1 LNDLASPVDGRSASE
16 IVKRRP
22 RNREEDDIRL
32 QPVVERNSSD
42 ARAEPLHDRS
52 DCLWQTTT
60 GDTDLELRAR
70 E

>member
-32 QPVVERNSSD
+32 QPVVE
-42 ARAEPLHDRS
+42 
-52 DCLWQTTT
+52 
-60 GDTDLELRAR
+60 
-70 E
+70 